1 MVKVFYLLQEIQQK
15 IMHNLPYYNEFKLSY
30 QGIKGRT
37 LEKYVAELKPIDEGQ
52 KTDIEKLI
60 EKNKFLFG
68 YRNDIFSPSVLTHII
83 EYGTDCVD
91 PVIQAKKLG
100 TAAKTIINGILRVS
114 GSKNLED
121 LREKIH
127 QVINYFYYHPEIT
140 EHLGYSLE
148 KHVMIPTL
156 AKPYSDK
163 DILNFDFSYN
173 KSDRVAYLK
182 PNKEISDGVINS
194 DASWSV
200 LSGYQYT
207 IIDSKTGNI
216 LTIPERD
223 ILGYSYE
230 KRREKVMENGII
242 TWIFTNGVIK
252 LYTDNCI
259 GCSGNMNNKKCIE
272 NKKIR
277 EKEKCEKDTPLNI
290 RNSIICSLVKGARK
304 ITQSLSEFSELKIC
318 TECIEEDNMSGVT
331 DQESRESSSISSEP
345 DTGRGAVYGDM
356 HRPSMSSLSSYGES
370 ADTNTTTLT
379 DEESQAYDTFKK
391 AVCKASLEEKDD
403 ELRKKDDE
411 LSKNK
416 DESARALA
424 EKQTKIDDL
433 ENAKGKFSL
442 GVKRFLGKTGKKGGK
457 KKSST
462 KKKRKNVTRR
472 KKKSGKKSK
481 KSRK

>member
-30 QGIKGRT
+30 QGIEGRT
-37 LEKYVAELKPIDEGQ
+37 LEKYSAELKPINEDQ
-52 KTDIEKLI
+52 KKDIEKLI
-60 EKNKFLFG
+60 ENNKLLFG

-91 PVIQAKKLG
+91 PVIQAKKMG
-100 TAAKTIINGILRVS
+100 TAAKTIINGILSVS

-156 AKPYSDK
+156 AKPYSDE
-163 DILNFDFSYN
+163 DILNYDFSYN
-173 KSDRVAYLK
+173 KSDRVAYRK

-200 LSGYQYT
+200 LSGYQYE
-207 IIDSKTGNI
+207 IIDSKTEGI
-216 LTIPERD
+216 LTIPKHD

-230 KRREKVMENGII
+230 KRKEKVMENGII

-277 EKEKCEKDTPLNI
+277 EKEKCEKGTPLNI

-304 ITQSLSEFSELKIC
+304 ITPSLSEFSELKMC
-318 TECIEEDNMSGVT
+318 TVCIEEDDMSDTNT
-331 DQESRESSSISSEP
+331 DQESISTRDSSISSEP
-345 DTGRGAVYGDM
+345 DTGRGAVYE
-356 HRPSMSSLSSYGES
+356 RQ
-370 ADTNTTTLT
+370 TTTLT

-403 ELRKKDDE
+403 ELKKKEAEISKNKAESDSALKKKDDE
-411 LSKNK
+411 IKLLQSDLNK
-416 DESARALA
+416 QGRRV
-424 EKQTKIDDL
+424 IP
-433 ENAKGKFSL
+433 NIFS
-442 GVKRFLGKTGKKGGK
+442 RRQYYKKGGK

-472 KKKSGKKSK
+472 KKKYGKKSK

>member
-30 QGIKGRT
+30 QGIEGRT
-37 LEKYVAELKPIDEGQ
+37 LEKYSAELKPINEGQ
-52 KTDIEKLI
+52 KEAIEELI

-91 PVIQAKKLG
+91 PVIQAKKMG

-127 QVINYFYYHPEIT
+127 QVIKYFYYHPEIT

-163 DILNFDFSYN
+163 DILNYDFSYN
-173 KSDRVAYLK
+173 KSDRVAYRK
-182 PNKEISDGVINS
+182 PNKEILDGVINS

-200 LSGYQYT
+200 LSGYQYA

-277 EKEKCEKDTPLNI
+277 EKEKCEKGTPLNI

-318 TECIEEDNMSGVT
+318 TECIEEDNMSDDT
-331 DQESRESSSISSEP
+331 DRESRDSSISS
-345 DTGRGAVYGDM
+345 TGSENLGHRDAVYG
-356 HRPSMSSLSSYGES
+356 RSQSVSSLSSYGES

-403 ELRKKDDE
+403 ELKKKKAE
-411 LSKNK
+411 ISKNK
-416 DESARALA
+416 AESDKALA
-424 EKQTKIDDL
+424 EKQEKIDAL
-433 ENAKGKFSL
+433 EKKVGNFNL
-442 GVKRFLGKTGKKGGK
+442 GVRKTLFGRKKGGK

-472 KKKSGKKSK
+472 KKKYGKKSK

>member
-15 IMHNLPYYNEFKLSY
+15 IMHNLPYYEKFKEVY
-30 QGIKGRT
+30 KN
-37 LEKYVAELKPIDEGQ
+37 KELKKYSAEPINEGQ
-52 KTDIEKLI
+52 KEAIEELI

-91 PVIQAKKLG
+91 PVIQAKKMG

-163 DILNFDFSYN
+163 DILNYDFSYN
-173 KSDRVAYLK
+173 KSDRVAYRK
-182 PNKEISDGVINS
+182 PDKEISDGVINS

-200 LSGYQYT
+200 LSGYQYA

-277 EKEKCEKDTPLNI
+277 EKEKCEKGTPLNI

-318 TECIEEDNMSGVT
+318 TECIEEDDMSGVT
-331 DQESRESSSISSEP
+331 NRESISTRDSSVSSSRDSESN
-345 DTGRGAVYGDM
+345 TGRDAVYR
-356 HRPSMSSLSSYGES
+356 RPTSLSSLSSYGES

-403 ELRKKDDE
+403 ELKKKE
-411 LSKNK
+411 AEISKNK
-416 DESARALA
+416 DDFNQALA
-424 EKQTKIDDL
+424 EKQEKIDAL
-433 ENAKGKFSL
+433 EKKVGNFNL
-442 GVKRFLGKTGKKGGK
+442 GVRKALFGRKGGK

-472 KKKSGKKSK
+472 KKKYGKKSK